1 MALERKIVYFEAPG
15 EENTTAVLTS
25 AKERADE
32 LGIKHVLIPSVRG
45 ASAEK
50 ALDFFANTDVTL
62 FFVGTDPARFSPETE
77 KHITDS
83 GFKLA
88 FYKQVDYQ
96 YPDDVKNA
104 FRRFGQGT
112 KVAVEVTLIAA
123 QQEIVEPGAEVV
135 ALGGSAKGFD
145 TALVIKAA
153 TSDEFYELEIREI
166 LCKPRKTK
174 T

>member
-1 MALERKIVYFEAPG
+1 MGIQRKITYFDAPG
-15 EENTTAVLTS
+15 EENTSDVFDC
-25 AKERADE
+25 AKERASE
-32 LGIKHVLIPSVRG
+32 LGIKHILIPSVRG
-45 ASAEK
+45 VSAEK
-50 ALDFFANTDVTL
+50 ALDFFASDDLTL
-62 FFVGTDPARFSPETE
+62 FFVGTDPASFSPET
-77 KHITDS
+77 KKRIDDA

-88 FYKQVDYQ
+88 FYKEVDYQ
-96 YPDDVKNA
+96 YLDEVKNA

-112 KVAVEVTLIAA
+112 KVAVELTLIAT
-123 QQEIVEPGAEVV
+123 QVEIVEPGAEVV
-135 ALGGSAKGFD
+135 ALGGSSKGLD

>member
-15 EENTTAVLTS
+15 EENTTAVLSS

-32 LGIKHVLIPSVRG
+32 LDIKHVLIPSVRG
-45 ASAEK
+45 VSAEK
-50 ALDFFANTDVTL
+50 ALDFFANTNVTL

-77 KHITDS
+77 KRIADS

-123 QQEIVEPGAEVV
+123 QEEIVEPGIEVV

-145 TALVIKAA
+145 TALVVKAA
-153 TSDEFYELEIREI
+153 TSDEFYELEICEI

-174 T
+174 V

>member
-1 MALERKIVYFEAPG
+1 MALERKIIYFEAPG
-15 EENTTAVLTS
+15 EENTTAVLSS

-45 ASAEK
+45 VSAEK
-50 ALDFFANTDVTL
+50 ALDFFANTDLTL
-62 FFVGTDPARFSPETE
+62 FFVGTDPARFSPETKKRIE
-77 KHITDS
+77 DA

-88 FYKQVDYQ
+88 FYKEVDYQ

-112 KVAVEVTLIAA
+112 KVAVELTLIAA
-123 QQEIVEPGAEVV
+123 QEEIVEPGTEVV
-135 ALGGSAKGFD
+135 ALGGSAKGYD

-166 LCKPRKTK
+166 ICKPRITK

>member
-1 MALERKIVYFEAPG
+1 MTLERKIVYFEAPG
-15 EENTTAVLTS
+15 EENTAAVFTS

-45 ASAEK
+45 VSAEK
-50 ALDFFANTDVTL
+50 ALDFFANTGLTL
-62 FFVGTDPARFSPETE
+62 FFVGTDPARFSPETK
-77 KHITDS
+77 KHIEDS

-96 YPDDVKNA
+96 YTDEVKNA

-123 QQEIVEPGAEVV
+123 QEEIVALGAEVV
-135 ALGGSAKGFD
+135 ALGGSAKGLD